1 MGKMKSIHYILL
13 IGLVASSTNLY
24 GPIRSKP
31 NPKTATTSKF
41 IADREVTLMGNVTGN
56 MTWPSVSTLGGT
68 ILTPGFEYPIKVSW
82 LPRCSNPPAPV
93 YYSEGYIRA
102 MCQKYDL
109 FGPETR
115 QVTATS
121 MPEHVVA
128 THEEPR
134 PTTTPA
140 GAVVARPITPTVR
153 QATPELLAPAL
164 LLSVYNQHATP
175 SQPAI
180 EFTHKRWIVR
190 AK

>member
-1 MGKMKSIHYILL
+1 MSKMKSIRYILL

-31 NPKTATTSKF
+31 NPKTAATPKSIHAT
-41 IADREVTLMGNVTGN
+41 IDREIILTGNVTGD

-93 YYSEGYIRA
+93 YYSEGYIRG

-115 QVTATS
+115 QVTAAS
-121 MPEHVVA
+121 MPEYVVA
-128 THEEPR
+128 SYEEPR

-140 GAVVARPITPTVR
+140 GAVATRPITPTVR
-153 QATPELLAPAL
+153 QVTPELLAPAL
-164 LLSVYNQHATP
+164 LLAVYNQHATP
-175 SQPAI
+175 S
-180 EFTHKRWIVR
+180 
-190 AK
+190 